1 MYKHKHNKP
10 TYLHSLP
17 KLLRLFVVTE
27 NYQVNHMSFDHSG
40 TIFFSLGF
48 CSASHAESSF
58 VGASDIGQWFT
69 PGSRCNFGSRWNLNS
84 LTGWWT
90 DLLTSPPP
98 GQLSLRIQRSYRGN
112 VGTHT
117 IPPHTPFLEVE
128 VDPDPRETM
137 QTSMG
142 PKLAIWTI
150 PQLYTSLQ
158 SCGILTP
165 CLLAAPSFI

>member
-1 MYKHKHNKP
+1 MDQNCY
-10 TYLHSLP
+10 YFA
-17 KLLRLFVVTE
+17 LLL
-27 NYQVNHMSFDHSG
+27 
-40 TIFFSLGF
+40 
-48 CSASHAESSF
+48 
-58 VGASDIGQWFT
+58 DIGQWFIL
-69 PGSRCNFGSRWNLNS
+69 GSRCNLNRFQVEPKS
-84 LTGWWT
+84 AGGLFITST
-90 DLLTSPPP
+90 RSALLEDP
-98 GQLSLRIQRSYRGN
+98 RSYRGN

>member
-1 MYKHKHNKP
+1 
-10 TYLHSLP
+10 
-17 KLLRLFVVTE
+17 
-27 NYQVNHMSFDHSG
+27 MSFDHSG
-40 TIFFSLGF
+40 TIFFSHWVF
-48 CSASHAESSF
+48 CSASHADSSF
-58 VGASDIGQWFT
+58 VGASDIGQWFIL
-69 PGSRCNFGSRWNLNS
+69 GSRCNLNRFQVEPKFGA
-84 LTGWWT
+84 GWSV
-90 DLLTSPPP
+90 LTSPPP